1 MVRTVL
7 ALACLLP
14 FPVHG
19 GAAADIARAVREN
32 TFDRD
37 QCYRVR
43 DLTIVKEDI
52 KVYLT
57 NGYLIFSKP
66 VAGRRV
72 AAVFSTD
79 VEGGDGEVILL
90 PPDRAERRSLAAFID
105 APNLDEH
112 IRAAV
117 LLFTGDVYERLIG
130 QIAAN
135 PANRKAPE
143 MAPLLDE
150 QWSPVLRNLGASYQV
165 RLTLDL
171 LAGPAHSGGMF
182 AGMFRGATL
191 GTFDLV
197 YDPDNIEQIMA
208 GQLTTRN
215 DRLFFDT
222 WTSFP
227 ARSARQNPTPLVRDP
242 QLADYRI
249 DATLAPDLTL
259 SAISRIKVRVRAAS
273 LAVVPFEIAR
283 EMSVTEVR
291 VDGVPAEV
299 LQAESARLNLVHG
312 GNDLFLVA
320 PAEPLRAGREY
331 EFEFHHSGKV
341 IHEAGDRVY
350 YVSSRG
356 NWYPANGHRFSN
368 YDLTFRFPR
377 GLDLVSVGDTVEDRI
392 EGDMRVVRRRTSAP
406 VRFAG
411 FNLGD
416 FVHAKV
422 ERGAY
427 VVDVCANRKLEPSLQ
442 PRPSVMV
449 PQVLSPT
456 AGMPRRR
463 SDPMEAQIPIEPPPP
478 DPLAHLQTLAGE
490 VASAM
495 EFMTARFGPPA
506 LPHLTVSPI
515 PGAFGQGFPG
525 LIYLSTLVYLKAIPG
540 ARVGNAGA
548 SVELFFQDVLQAHET
563 AHQWWGNRVTPA
575 TYRDNWLM
583 EALANYSALLYL
595 EKRRGTHSLEVMLVN
610 YRDSLLARNEA
621 GQVVDSAGPIVL
633 GTRLETSQEPRAWR
647 TITYSKGS
655 WIMQMLRGRMGD
667 QRFLALLAEI
677 ARRYDRKDIT
687 TEEFRLLA
695 AEYLPPKTD
704 DPKLESFFEQW
715 VYGTGIPA
723 IKLAWSVKGT
733 APNLRL
739 TGTVTQSGVD
749 KSFTASVPVEITIAK
764 GRTVTQWVRSA
775 DVPVTFTVALKAA
788 PLKVSL
794 DPHYALLRK

>member
-1 MVRTVL
+1 MVRQLL
-7 ALACLLP
+7 ALAFLLP
-14 FPVHG
+14 VPVHG

-32 TFDRD
+32 SFDRD

-43 DLTIVKEDI
+43 DLTVVKEDLR
-52 KVYLT
+52 VYLT
-57 NGYLIFSKP
+57 DGYLIFSKP
-66 VAGRRV
+66 VAGRRT

-90 PPDRAERRSLAAFID
+90 PPDRAERRSLATFID
-105 APNLDEH
+105 SPNLDEH

-117 LLFTGDVYERLIG
+117 LLFTGDVYDLLVS

-143 MAPLLDE
+143 MAPVLDE
-150 QWSPVLRNLGASYQV
+150 LWSPVLRNLGASYQV
-165 RLTLDL
+165 RLALDL
-171 LAGPAHSGGMF
+171 LAGPAHANHLF
-182 AGMFRGATL
+182 AGMFRSTNL

-197 YDPDNIEQIMA
+197 YDPDNFEQILA

-215 DRLFFDT
+215 NRLFFDT

-227 ARSARQNPTPLVRDP
+227 ARSARQKPIPLVRDP
-242 QLADYRI
+242 QLDDYRI
-249 DATLAPDLTL
+249 DATVAQDLTL
-259 SAISRIKVRVRAAS
+259 NVISRIKVRVKAAS
-273 LAVVPFEIAR
+273 LAVAPFEIAR

-312 GNDLFLVA
+312 GNELFLVA

-341 IHEAGDRVY
+341 IHEAGDHVY

-377 GLDLVSVGDTVEDRI
+377 DLDLVSVGDTVEDRI
-392 EGDMRVVRRRTSAP
+392 DGFTRVVRRRTSAP

-422 ERGAY
+422 ERGGY

-442 PRPSVMV
+442 PRAAAMP
-449 PQVLSPT
+449 PPVLSPG
-456 AGMPRRR
+456 AGISHRRP
-463 SDPMEAQIPIEPPPP
+463 DLEVAFPIAPPTPN
-478 DPLAHLQTLAGE
+478 PLEHLQTLAGE

-495 EFMTARFGPPA
+495 EFMTSKFGPPA

-515 PGAFGQGFPG
+515 PGTFGQGFPG
-525 LIYLSTLVYLKAIPG
+525 LIYLSTLVYLKSVPG
-540 ARVGNAGA
+540 TKVGNAGA
-548 SVELFFQDVLQAHET
+548 SAELFFQDVMQAHET

-595 EKRRGTHSLEVMLVN
+595 EKRRGTRSLETMLVN

-621 GQVVDSAGPIVL
+621 GQTVDSAGPIVL
-633 GTRLETSQEPRAWR
+633 GTRLESSQEPRAWR

-655 WIMQMLRGRMGD
+655 WILQMLRGRLGD
-667 QRFLALLAEI
+667 ERFLALLAEI
-677 ARRYDRKDIT
+677 SKRYDHKDIT

-695 AEYLPPKTD
+695 AEYLPAKTD

-723 IKLAWSVKGT
+723 VKLTWTVKGA

-739 TGTVTQSGVD
+739 RGTVTQSGVD
-749 KSFTASVPVEITIAK
+749 KDFSAAVPVEIVLGK
-764 GRTVTQWVRSA
+764 GRTMTQWVRSA

-788 PLKVSL
+788 PQKVSL